1 MSYWRNANFALIELI
16 KDDLPVVSRSSRR
29 DRHIIRN
36 TQTKRRPGAV
46 FFHAFSD
53 EPFRKEIEEERA

>member
-1 MSYWRNANFALIELI
+1 MSYWRNVNFALIELI

-29 DRHIIRN
+29 ARHIIRN